1 MTRSRKNELK
11 VGTLIKIHSDES
23 VGIIKGIMFGHGRY
37 ATYSIEWLTNNGD
50 HSNFYQPHVFEV
62 IG

>member
-11 VGTLIKIHSDES
+11 VGTLIKMHSDES

-37 ATYSIEWLTNNGD
+37 ATYSIEWIVNHGD
-50 HSNFYQPHVFEV
+50 HANFYQTHVFEV